1 MPAYRR
7 YLLLPLLMVALASL
21 VACRDAPAS
30 AQGGSGPAAP
40 SAVEVSS
47 VIITPEV
54 LIRRVSALGTLQA
67 EETALVSAEISGRIT
82 EIKFQEGQRV
92 EKGQSLFQLDDR
104 IDRAELGRAEAQLAL
119 AMRSHERAQE
129 LSARRLLST
138 AEVDQTLSALRVAE
152 AEVAVTRT
160 RVEKTRVPAPFAG
173 LVGLRLVSP
182 GSYVTPGQAL
192 VNLEA
197 IDRIKLDFRV
207 PEIELAQL
215 AVGQTAKVAL
225 DALPS
230 EAFEATVVA
239 LNPRASASSRSIEV
253 RAHIDNTGG
262 RLRPGLFARVQLELG
277 RKDDALMVPE
287 AAVFPRGEKNFV
299 YRIDAEERA
308 ELVEVILGQRKPG
321 WVEIRQG
328 LAANDEVIT
337 GGIQRLSDGLAIRR
351 QSEAATG

>member
-1 MPAYRR
+1 MPVYRR
-7 YLLLPLLMVALASL
+7 RVLLPLLMVALTTL
-21 VACRDAPAS
+21 GACRESPAN
-30 AQGGSGPAAP
+30 AQGSGRPMATN
-40 SAVEVSS
+40 AVDVSS
-47 VIITPEV
+47 VVITPEE

-67 EETALVSAEISGRIT
+67 DETTLVSAEISGRVT
-82 EIKFQEGQRV
+82 EIKFEEGQRV

-119 AMRSHERAQE
+119 AKRSHERARE
-129 LSARRLLST
+129 LSERRLVSA
-138 AEVDQTLSALRVAE
+138 AEVDQTLSTLRVAE

-160 RVEKTRVPAPFAG
+160 RVEKTLVPAPFLG

-215 AVGQTAKVAL
+215 AVGQTAKVTL

-230 EAFEATVVA
+230 ESFEATVVA
-239 LNPRASASSRSIEV
+239 LNPRASESSRSIEV
-253 RAHIDNTGG
+253 RAHIDNQSG

-277 RKDDALMVPE
+277 RNDEALMVPE

-299 YRIDAEERA
+299 YRIDAEDRA
-308 ELVEVILGQRKPG
+308 ELIEVVLGQRKPG
-321 WVEIRQG
+321 SVEIRQG

-337 GGIQRLSDGLAIRR
+337 GGIQRLSNGAAIRR
-351 QSEAATG
+351 QSDTANR